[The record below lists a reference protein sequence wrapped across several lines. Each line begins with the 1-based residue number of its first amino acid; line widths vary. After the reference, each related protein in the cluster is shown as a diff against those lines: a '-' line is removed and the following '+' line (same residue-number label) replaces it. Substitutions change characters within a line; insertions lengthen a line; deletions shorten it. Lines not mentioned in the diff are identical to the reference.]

1 MKYLKTFESNFNFD
15 IGVFTIKE
23 ASKLYQ
29 KYLDK
34 YDYEY
39 DLKDKIHYFNSGD
52 FDTFY
57 ASDNFIKSCRFII
70 AYKKKTR
77 T

>member
-39 DLKDKIHYFNSGD
+39 DLKDKIHYYSYND
-52 FDTFY
+52 FD
-57 ASDNFIKSCRFII
+57 S
-70 AYKKKTR
+70 
-77 T
+77 

>member
-29 KYLDK
+29 K
-34 YDYEY
+34 
-39 DLKDKIHYFNSGD
+39 INMIMNM
-52 FDTFY
+52 T
-57 ASDNFIKSCRFII
+57 
-70 AYKKKTR
+70 
-77 T
+77 